1 MRSVL
6 PELEGGTY
14 LFLKRRIE
22 RDQQA
27 EQVISVATERKG
39 DGKKKK
45 KRYVRFGFLWPE
57 ALKLDKRKAA
67 SFAARGSRIH

>member
-45 KRYVRFGFLWPE
+45 TVRTLWIP
-57 ALKLDKRKAA
+57 L
-67 SFAARGSRIH
+67 ARGAETRQKKGGQLRGPRE